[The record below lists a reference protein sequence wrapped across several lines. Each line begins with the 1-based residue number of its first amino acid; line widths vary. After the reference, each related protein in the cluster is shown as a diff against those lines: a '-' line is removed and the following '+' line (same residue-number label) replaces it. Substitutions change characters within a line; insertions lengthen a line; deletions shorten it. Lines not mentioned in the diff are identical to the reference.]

1 MSFKRICPCLLL
13 VLCFIS
19 QSGFAQFGVEQRTVS
34 PGVVQN
40 RRRGLNML
48 EKIKETIKAEFY
60 DKNYHGI
67 DLDAKFKTAAERIKK
82 LDENWQIYRV
92 IGQLIMDFD
101 DSHTRFYPPPRV
113 RGVEYGF
120 SLQMIGKTCYVI
132 DVVEGSDAEEKGLKI
147 GDVVLGIAGFTPA
160 RDNLWKINYLFYYID
175 PQEHLN
181 VTVLDRDKAVKEI
194 EIKAAFKSD
203 EERRKTAQKR
213 RKEKLDDPYKCQA
226 INNLT
231 IACKLRTFSV
241 VNSVID
247 KMMKEAAG
255 FKNLVL
261 DLRGNG
267 GGYAYERL
275 TGYFFDHDVK
285 ICDYVFRNKKD
296 SRIAKTQKENVFKGE
311 LVVLIDSNS
320 ASASEVFSRF
330 IQLEKRGKIVG
341 DVSAGKVTAGSRF
354 YLPAVGPLEGG
365 FVFSDFLLYLA
376 TADLIMSDGNRL
388 EKVGVIPD
396 HPFGPT
402 QQALIRGTDPILA
415 FAAGLVNARLTPEDA
430 GKFYFI
436 TRRHESDD
444 DDEESDKATNDQ
456 TFRAR
461 ATPASTPINPTT
473 TLTNR

>member
-1 MSFKRICPCLLL
+1 MSFKRICPFLLL
-13 VLCFIS
+13 VLCFIP

-92 IGQLIMDFD
+92 IGQL
-101 DSHTRFYPPPRV
+101 
-113 RGVEYGF
+113 
-120 SLQMIGKTCYVI
+120 
-132 DVVEGSDAEEKGLKI
+132 
-147 GDVVLGIAGFTPA
+147 
-160 RDNLWKINYLFYYID
+160 KINYLFYYID

-203 EERRKTAQKR
+203 EEQRKAAQKR

-226 INNLT
+226 IDNLT

-241 VNSVID
+241 GNSVID

-285 ICDYVFRNKKD
+285 ICDYVSRNKKD

-341 DVSAGKVTAGSRF
+341 DVSAGKVTAGTRF

-388 EKVGVIPD
+388 EKVDVIPD

-444 DDEESDKATNDQ
+444 DDEESDKGDK
-456 TFRAR
+456 
-461 ATPASTPINPTT
+461 
-473 TLTNR
+473 